1 MEAAARAL
9 PGLALALAVLAAG
22 VAGASSI
29 EVGETAEIGGV
40 AFAREVAVHDTPF
53 TLHSLGLLRRFFI
66 KGYAAALYLG
76 EGASPADVLGDVPRR
91 LELQYYLSIDGDD
104 FARAALAILERSMP
118 AEELEPLRGRI
129 DAMAA
134 LFEDV
139 SAGDRYALTYLP
151 GRGTELALNGKP
163 RGTIPGA
170 DFAAAYFG
178 IWLGEDPIDA
188 ALRDRLLEGL

>member
-1 MEAAARAL
+1 VEASARML
-9 PGLALALAVLAAG
+9 PGLALALAVLAGGA
-22 VAGASSI
+22 AGAGSA
-29 EVGETAEIGGV
+29 EDTLEIGGV
-40 AFAREVAVHDTPF
+40 AFARELEVDDIPL
-53 TLHSLGLLRRFFI
+53 TLHSLGLLQRFFI

-76 EGASPADVLGDVPRR
+76 EGTSPADVLGDVPRR

-104 FARAALAILERSMP
+104 FARAALAILERGLP
-118 AEELEPLRGRI
+118 AEELEALRGRI

-151 GRGTELALNGKP
+151 GRGTELALNGEP

-178 IWLGEDPIDA
+178 IWLGDDPIDA
-188 ALRDRLLEGL
+188 ELRDRLLAGP

>member
-1 MEAAARAL
+1 VEAAARVL
-9 PGLALALAVLAAG
+9 SGLALALAVLASST
-22 VAGASSI
+22 AGADSVDL
-29 EVGETAEIGGV
+29 EDTAEIGGV
-40 AFAREVAVHDTPF
+40 AFARELAVHDTPL
-53 TLHSLGLLRRFFI
+53 TLHSLGLLQRFFI

-76 EGASPADVLGDVPRR
+76 EGASPADVLADVPRR

-104 FARAALAILERSMP
+104 FARAALAILERNLPS
-118 AEELEPLRGRI
+118 EELERLRGRI
-129 DAMAA
+129 DDMAA

-151 GRGTELALNGKP
+151 GRGTELALNGEL

-178 IWLGEDPIDA
+178 IWLGDDPIDA
-188 ALRDRLLEGL
+188 GLRDRLLEGR